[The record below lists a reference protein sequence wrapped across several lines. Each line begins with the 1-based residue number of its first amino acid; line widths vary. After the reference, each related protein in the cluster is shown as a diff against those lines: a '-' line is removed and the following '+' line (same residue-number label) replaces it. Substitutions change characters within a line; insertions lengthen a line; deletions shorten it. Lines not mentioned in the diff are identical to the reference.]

1 MKRKE
6 RKRLDVA
13 LVEQGLIKSR
23 AQAKG
28 MIMAREVMINGEIV
42 DRAGAAVQEN
52 DVLSLVSVMPWV
64 SRGGYKLSGAIEAFG
79 IDPSGRICADV
90 GACTGGF
97 TDVLIQAGAKKI
109 YSIDVG
115 YGQLD
120 WKLRQDERVVV
131 MERTNARYIE
141 ELDDPIG
148 LVAIDVSFISLKI
161 ILKAVIKWL
170 DVSDEADRPPE
181 VIALVKPQF
190 EASRKQ
196 VGKGGVIRDDEV
208 RQAVVLDVLTWIESN
223 GWVIHGLTQSQI
235 QGADGNIEFLVWL
248 KPDRFPQNTAH
259 PEPLQAVKWYELA
272 TQLEK

>member
-1 MKRKE
+1 MTRKE
-6 RKRLDVA
+6 RKRLDIA
-13 LVEQGLIKSR
+13 LTEQGLVKSR

-42 DRAGAAVQEN
+42 DRAGAAVQDT
-52 DVLSLVSVMPWV
+52 DVLSLVNVMPWV
-64 SRGGYKLSGAIEAFG
+64 SRGGYKLSGAIQAF
-79 IDPSGRICADV
+79 DVNPLGRICADV

-97 TDVLIQAGAKKI
+97 TDVLLQAGAQKI

-120 WKLRQDERVVV
+120 WKLRQDDRVVV

-141 ELDDPIG
+141 SLDDPIE

-170 DVSDEADRPPE
+170 DQATDATPE
-181 VIALVKPQF
+181 VVALIKPQF
-190 EASRKQ
+190 EASRPQ
-196 VGKGGVIRDDEV
+196 VGKGGVIRDDEI
-208 RQAVVLDVLTWIESN
+208 RRDVVLNVLNWMREN
-223 GWVIHGLTQSQI
+223 GWSIQGLVCSQI

-248 KPDRFPQNTAH
+248 KPLHAINNPIETQPLEWYDTAIITA
-259 PEPLQAVKWYELA
+259 L
-272 TQLEK
+272 

>member
-1 MKRKE
+1 MTRKE

-13 LVEQGLIKSR
+13 LTEQGLVKSR

-42 DRAGAAVQEN
+42 DRAGAAVQEA

-64 SRGGYKLSGAIEAFG
+64 SRGGYKLSGAIEAFA
-79 IDPSGRICADV
+79 IDPTGRICADV
-90 GACTGGF
+90 GSCTGGF
-97 TDVLIQAGAKKI
+97 TDVLLQAGAPKI

-120 WKLRQDERVVV
+120 WKLRQDDRVVV

-141 ELDDPIG
+141 ELDDPIS

-161 ILKAVIKWL
+161 ILKAVAKWL
-170 DVSDEADRPPE
+170 DPSPNASPE
-181 VIALVKPQF
+181 VVALIKPQF

-208 RQAVVLDVLTWIESN
+208 RRDVVLNVLTWMEEN
-223 GWVIHGLTQSQI
+223 GWAIRGLTRSQI

-248 KPDRFPQNTAH
+248 KPSRNGAEQKEKDADD
-259 PEPLQAVKWYELA
+259 WYNPA
-272 TQLEK
+272 IASQGV